1 MKTTKPDPKTIKNFP
16 LDNPK
21 AGIVCERGNLYVCE
35 RQHFWN
41 PETKK
46 KSESRLYI
54 GRIVDGV
61 YYSMEQYR
69 RKFKRD
75 GSLRTIERH
84 KARPYHRKT
93 EESNQKP
100 YLSECLSRSTK
111 QSWRQ
116 KWGILWNSAIT

>member
-16 LDNPK
+16 LDIPK

-84 KARPYHRKT
+84 KARPYHRNT
-93 EESNQKP
+93 D
-100 YLSECLSRSTK
+100 
-111 QSWRQ
+111 
-116 KWGILWNSAIT
+116 